1 MFKFKHMSK
10 IKYMPMHIY
19 VYVYVCVNHTACVIP
34 VVRKEFIC
42 SDMWFICPYPNTE
55 KSLLLSV

>member
-1 MFKFKHMSK
+1 
-10 IKYMPMHIY
+10 MPVHIY